1 MKLVNYP
8 HYRGLPKLAT
18 QVYTRVK
25 PPLVSLS
32 PVCSSLFSPCLYSF
46 PFTEIPRSTPWHA
59 LMYASHGPVCERS
72 SFLKRTRQF
81 PLSHLYHAIWQS
93 TPQISPGTKK
103 GHKPI
108 LWELFPSVT
117 FMRHDLSTLPETKEL
132 NKAWQPSKAE
142 GAKRT
147 KAETVPRPS
156 CPVFHPSFFHYVEVL
171 FPKVKSVSVI
181 AKPTGPTTL
190 GNPINI

>member
-1 MKLVNYP
+1 MFQSL
-8 HYRGLPKLAT
+8 LPM
-18 QVYTRVK
+18 
-25 PPLVSLS
+25 PLLLPLYWNTKIYSMAWTYVRQSQSCLWAL
-32 PVCSSLFSPCLYSF
+32 LFSQKNPTVPTVAFIPWNL
-46 PFTEIPRSTPWHA
+46 TEYTTNQSRDK
-59 LMYASHGPVCERS
+59 
-72 SFLKRTRQF
+72 KRTQAHPTRT
-81 PLSHLYHAIWQS
+81 LSLCDLHN
-93 TPQISPGTKK
+93 
-103 GHKPI
+103 
-108 LWELFPSVT
+108 
-117 FMRHDLSTLPETKEL
+117 MRHDLSTLPETKEL

-171 FPKVKSVSVI
+171 SPKVKCVSVI

>member
-1 MKLVNYP
+1 M
-8 HYRGLPKLAT
+8 RT
-18 QVYTRVK
+18 
-25 PPLVSLS
+25 LS
-32 PVCSSLFSPCLYSF
+32 VCDL
-46 PFTEIPRSTPWHA
+46 HN
-59 LMYASHGPVCERS
+59 
-72 SFLKRTRQF
+72 
-81 PLSHLYHAIWQS
+81 
-93 TPQISPGTKK
+93 
-103 GHKPI
+103 
-108 LWELFPSVT
+108 
-117 FMRHDLSTLPETKEL
+117 MRHDLSTLPETKEL

-171 FPKVKSVSVI
+171 SPKVKCVSVI